1 MSTVCQLVS
10 QTTKCHVFLKTKHS
24 CITKTLSQ
32 IRWLQN
38 KAAPCIK
45 MPLRHHETQK
55 IPLKHHET
63 VWHDQHYN
71 NPITSSR

>member
-1 MSTVCQLVS
+1 MSCFSENKTQLHYKNVIANKVAS
-10 QTTKCHVFLKTKHS
+10 
-24 CITKTLSQ
+24 
-32 IRWLQN
+32 N
-38 KAAPCIK
+38 KAVPRIK